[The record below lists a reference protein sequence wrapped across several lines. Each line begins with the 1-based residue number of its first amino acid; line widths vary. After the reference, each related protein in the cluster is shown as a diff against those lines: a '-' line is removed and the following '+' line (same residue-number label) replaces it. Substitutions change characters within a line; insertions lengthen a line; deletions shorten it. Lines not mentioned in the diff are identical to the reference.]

1 MQERMQQVVAAG
13 GGEIH
18 PLQDLFL
25 FPLAEPLLCRSVALA
40 PTAAPPGYYVHE
52 LGGARMTSSRE
63 DGVLDPWNRHWQAPN
78 LLVTDGSCWPSAGWQ
93 SPTLTE
99 MAITW
104 RACERAAA
112 DLRRSGM

>member
-1 MQERMQQVVAAG
+1 
-13 GGEIH
+13 
-18 PLQDLFL
+18 
-25 FPLAEPLLCRSVALA
+25 
-40 PTAAPPGYYVHE
+40 
-52 LGGARMTSSRE
+52 MTSSRE
-63 DGVLDPWNRHWQAPN
+63 DGVLDSWNRHWQAPN